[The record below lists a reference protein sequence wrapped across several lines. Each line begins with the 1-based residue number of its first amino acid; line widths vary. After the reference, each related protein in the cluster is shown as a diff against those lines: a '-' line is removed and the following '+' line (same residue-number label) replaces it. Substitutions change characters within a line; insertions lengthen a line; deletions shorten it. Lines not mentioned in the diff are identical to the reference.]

1 MHEVI
6 RTASRLL
13 VCDICGM
20 PIQPGENFRYVW
32 DEYNPTPYYEH
43 IQCPLEPTDKTPI
56 APFLA
61 NSHTQV
67 ATH

>member
-6 RTASRLL
+6 RTAHRQLI
-13 VCDICGM
+13 CDVCGM

-56 APFLA
+56 APSLA